1 VNVYELKRKALGHHC
16 PQIGGSSKSAS
27 TNINEDN
34 RVTAG
39 TVGISGAGNTVQITD
54 GGIVA
59 RSLQTVDDTVDAVVG
74 KGFTQLLDLAG
85 SMFDQ
90 SQGLIGQTQKAVAD
104 AYGQAVNDK
113 NQTIDNRTIIVMAL
127 AAAAVLIVMNWKR

>member
-1 VNVYELKRKALGHHC
+1 MNVHQEKRRALGHHC
-16 PQIGGSSKSAS
+16 PNFGGSSKSAS
-27 TNINEDN
+27 STSDN

-39 TVGISGAGNTVQITD
+39 TVGISGTGNSVAITD
-54 GGIVA
+54 GGIVS
-59 RSLQTVDDTVDAVVG
+59 RSLQTVDDTVEAVVG

-104 AYGQAVNDK
+104 AYGQAQTDK
-113 NQTIDNRTIIVMAL
+113 NQTIDNRTIIVLAM